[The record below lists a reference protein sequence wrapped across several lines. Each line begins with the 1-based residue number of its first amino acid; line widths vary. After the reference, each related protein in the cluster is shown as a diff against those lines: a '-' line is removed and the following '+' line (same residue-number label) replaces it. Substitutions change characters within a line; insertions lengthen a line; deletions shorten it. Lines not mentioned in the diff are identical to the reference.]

1 MNRLLA
7 ISAIALLAVLG
18 VQAQTNATPPA
29 APAVN
34 QPAASQQT
42 QAAPAQT
49 TGTPAAS
56 STGNHRVLQAK
67 SQEELKAYQDAFA
80 KSDPAQAEAAAD
92 DFSAK
97 YPDSELRAS
106 LYMRVMNLFAQAN
119 NSEKVIATGR
129 QAIAA
134 DPTNPVPLVQVA
146 SALAESTRDNDLDRE
161 QRLAEAVKDAQA
173 AIENIDTGLLAP
185 PNADPVRVEAAK
197 HSILT
202 MAYDTIGMVNLDRND
217 YAAAE
222 TSLQKAL
229 DESKDNPEG
238 VLYLRLSVAQ
248 DKLQQYPQALDSA
261 NKAVQ
266 YAQDGSAAQNLAK
279 QQQARLQ
286 KLVSAGA
293 SAGSTGPAAAAPPG
307 SGGQS
312 SPAPVPATPS
322 APH

>member
-119 NSEKVIATGR
+119 
-129 QAIAA
+129 
-134 DPTNPVPLVQVA
+134 
-146 SALAESTRDNDLDRE
+146 
-161 QRLAEAVKDAQA
+161 
-173 AIENIDTGLLAP
+173 
-185 PNADPVRVEAAK
+185 
-197 HSILT
+197 
-202 MAYDTIGMVNLDRND
+202 
-217 YAAAE
+217 
-222 TSLQKAL
+222 
-229 DESKDNPEG
+229 
-238 VLYLRLSVAQ
+238 
-248 DKLQQYPQALDSA
+248 
-261 NKAVQ
+261 
-266 YAQDGSAAQNLAK
+266 
-279 QQQARLQ
+279 
-286 KLVSAGA
+286 
-293 SAGSTGPAAAAPPG
+293 
-307 SGGQS
+307 
-312 SPAPVPATPS
+312 
-322 APH
+322 